1 VSPVVTVRI
10 VGFAAA
16 LAAGLAIAGPVA
28 WGHGEKPHA
37 TADKTVTESTP
48 APKAGPGGEP
58 LPIAVG
64 GPFAL
69 IDQTGQPV
77 TDKDFLG
84 RYMLVFFGYANCPG
98 ICPTALKA
106 MVDAVNALG
115 EDGGQVAPI
124 LITVDPKH
132 DKPDTLAPAVA
143 KLHPRLTGLTGTRE
157 QLSAVAAAYGVT
169 SKPVGRSRD
178 GIDMFAHGS
187 LVYLMGPDGKL
198 LTIFPPIID
207 GAAMAATIRGYLG

>member
-1 VSPVVTVRI
+1 VTPVRSIGYIAV
-10 VGFAAA
+10 
-16 LAAGLAIAGPVA
+16 LAAGLALAGPAA
-28 WGHGEKPHA
+28 WAHGEKSHA
-37 TADKTVTESTP
+37 TAEKADTKP
-48 APKAGPGGEP
+48 APAPEVGSGGEP

-69 IDQTGQPV
+69 VDQTGQPV

-106 MVDAVNALG
+106 MVDAVDALG
-115 EDGGQVAPI
+115 EDGGLVAPI
-124 LITVDPKH
+124 LITVDPEH
-132 DKPDTLAPAVA
+132 DKPETLAPSVA
-143 KLHPRLTGLTGTRE
+143 KLHPRFTGLTGTPE
-157 QLSAVAAAYGVT
+157 QLAAVAAAYGVT
-169 SKPVGRSRD
+169 SKPVGRSRE

-187 LVYLMGPDGKL
+187 LVYLMGRDGKL

-207 GAAMAATIRGYLG
+207 GPTMAATIRGYLG